1 MPHKPIKPKQKQRA
15 LHNYVMCN
23 SWFDRQNGDTVNTL
37 TAQNITEYMQM
48 LGYND
53 TEYEVIVGKV
63 LVLEHPFTERQCKF
77 VQGEVLIDPR
87 GSGSLQ
93 K

>member
-1 MPHKPIKPKQKQRA
+1 MRA
-15 LHNYVMCN
+15 LHNYVMN
-23 SWFDRQNGDTVNTL
+23 SSWFDRQNGDTVNTL

-53 TEYEVIVGKV
+53 TEYELIGRE
-63 LVLEHPFTERQCKF
+63 LLLMERPFTEKQCKF
-77 VQGEVLIDPR
+77 TQGEVLIEPR
-87 GSGSLQ
+87 GEGSLQ

>member
-1 MPHKPIKPKQKQRA
+1 MPHKPTKPKQRMRA
-15 LHNYVMCN
+15 LHNYVMN
-23 SWFDRQNGDTVNTL
+23 SSWFDRQNGDTVNTL

-53 TEYEVIVGKV
+53 TEYELIGRE
-63 LVLEHPFTERQCKF
+63 LLLMERPFTEKQCKF
-77 VQGEVLIDPR
+77 TQGEVLIEPR
-87 GSGSLQ
+87 GEGSLQ

>member
-1 MPHKPIKPKQKQRA
+1 MRA
-15 LHNYVMCN
+15 LHNYVMN
-23 SWFDRQNGDTVNTL
+23 SSFFDRQNGDTVNTL

-53 TEYEVIVGKV
+53 TEYELIRGEV

-77 VQGEVLIDPR
+77 TQGEVLIEPR
-87 GSGSLQ
+87 GQGSLQ

>member
-1 MPHKPIKPKQKQRA
+1 M
-15 LHNYVMCN
+15 
-23 SWFDRQNGDTVNTL
+23 SSSFFDRQNGDTVNTL

-53 TEYEVIVGKV
+53 TEYEVIGGEL
-63 LVLEHPFTERQCKF
+63 LVLERPFTEKQCKF
-77 VQGEVLIDPR
+77 TQGEVLIDPR
-87 GSGSLQ
+87 GNGTLQ